1 MKLSDCI
8 HQFFDHYLPHLKGA
22 SEQTICSYRETF
34 TLLLPFAARYHHVSI
49 QNLQLEHLSFNAIV
63 SFLDYIEAQRH
74 NSPRTRNQRLAAIK
88 SFAKMICLIYPDR
101 KNIAQT
107 IRNIPQKRAQKKLI
121 GYLTPD
127 EILNVFQ
134 AVDLKKPEG
143 VRDYT
148 ILHLLADSGAR
159 AAEIAALKID
169 YFDPDKNT
177 LAILGKGNRYRQII
191 LQPRTV
197 ELITL
202 YINRYRP
209 TPRPLHQNILFVNQ
223 RAQALTRHGINRMCK
238 KYLGMALTEKRLKSL
253 SPAHS
258 FRHSCAVNM
267 LSQGKDLTEIKN
279 RLGHEK
285 LETTM
290 GYLRIDLHSKVEL
303 QKTFLE
309 FTASK
314 IAFDKKVEALIDWE
328 AKEKTLAWLD
338 TL

>member
-1 MKLSDCI
+1 MNLSDSI

-22 SEQTICSYRETF
+22 GHQTIASYRDAF
-34 TLLLPFAARYHHVSI
+34 TLLLPFAATYHHVPI
-49 QNLQLEHLSFNAIV
+49 QHLQVEHLSFDAIV
-63 SFLDYIEAQRH
+63 AFLNHIEDQRL

-88 SFAKMICLIYPDR
+88 SFAKMIALIYPDQ
-101 KNIAQT
+101 KNVAQA

-127 EILNVFQ
+127 EILKVFQ
-134 AVDLKKPEG
+134 SVDLKQPG
-143 VRDYT
+143 GFRDYA
-148 ILHLLADSGAR
+148 ILHLLPDSGAR
-159 AAEIAALKID
+159 AGEIAALKLD
-169 YFDPDKNT
+169 YFDPDHNT
-177 LAILGKGNRYRQII
+177 LAILGKGKRYRQIR
-191 LQPRTV
+191 LLPKTA

-202 YINRYRP
+202 YIDRYRT
-209 TPRPLHQNILFVNQ
+209 TPGPLYQNSLFINQ
-223 RAQALTRHGINRMCK
+223 RSQALTRHGIHRMCK
-238 KYLGMALTEKRLKSL
+238 KYLAMALPEKRLKTL
-253 SPAHS
+253 SPVHS

-267 LSQGKDLTEIKN
+267 LASGKDLSQIKN

-290 GYLRIDLHSKVEL
+290 GYLRLDLHAKTDL
-303 QKTFLE
+303 QKTFIE
-309 FTASK
+309 FTASR

>member
-1 MKLSDCI
+1 MRLSDAI

-22 SEQTICSYRETF
+22 AQQTIDSYRDAF
-34 TLLLPFAARYHHVSI
+34 TLLLPFTARYHHVSV
-49 QNLQLEHLSFNAIV
+49 QHLQVEHLSFDAIV
-63 SFLDYIEAQRH
+63 AFLNYIEDHRL
-74 NSPRTRNQRLAAIK
+74 NTPRTRNQRLAAIK
-88 SFAKMICLIYPDR
+88 SFAKMITLIYPDQ
-101 KNIAQT
+101 KDLAQA

-127 EILNVFQ
+127 EILKVFQ
-134 AVDLKKPEG
+134 SVDLKKPGG
-143 VRDYT
+143 VRDYA

-159 AAEIAALKID
+159 AGEIAALKLD
-169 YFDPDKNT
+169 YLNPDNNT
-177 LAILGKGNRYRQII
+177 LAILGKGNRYRQIS
-191 LQPRTV
+191 LLPKTV

-202 YINRYRP
+202 YINRYRL
-209 TPRPLHQNILFVNQ
+209 TPRPIYQNSLFINQ
-223 RAQALTRHGINRMCK
+223 RAQPLTRHGIHRMCK
-238 KYLGMALTEKRLKSL
+238 KYLVMALPEKRLKTL

-258 FRHSCAVNM
+258 FRHSCAMNL

-290 GYLRIDLHSKVEL
+290 GYLRLDLHAKAEL
-303 QKTFLE
+303 QKTFIE
-309 FTASK
+309 FAASR

-328 AKEKTLAWLD
+328 AKEETLAWLD

>member
-8 HQFFDHYLPHLKGA
+8 HQFFDHYMPHLKGA
-22 SEQTICSYRETF
+22 SKQTIDSYRNVF
-34 TLLLPFAARYHHVSI
+34 TLFLPFAARYHQVQI
-49 QNLQLEHLSFNAIV
+49 QDLQVQHLSFNVIV
-63 SFLDYIEAQRH
+63 SFLDHIEDQRN

-88 SFAKMICLIYPDR
+88 SFAKMIGLIYPEQKD
-101 KNIAQT
+101 IART
-107 IRNIPQKRAQKKLI
+107 IQNIPQKRAQKKLI

-127 EILNVFQ
+127 EILKVFQ

-143 VRDYT
+143 IRDYT

-159 AAEIAALKID
+159 AAEISDLKLD

-177 LAILGKGNRYRQII
+177 LAILGKGNRYRQI
-191 LQPRTV
+191 LLLPKTAQ
-197 ELITL
+197 LMTL
-202 YINRYRP
+202 YIDRYRP
-209 TPRPLHQNILFVNQ
+209 TPGPLYQNRLFVNQ
-223 RAQALTRHGINRMCK
+223 RAQVLTRHGIYRMCK
-238 KYLGMALTEKRLKSL
+238 KYLGMALPEKRLKTL

-267 LSQGKDLTEIKN
+267 LAGGKDLTQIKN

-290 GYLRIDLHSKVEL
+290 GYLRLELEVKAEL
-303 QKTFLE
+303 QKTFIE
-309 FTASK
+309 FTASR

-338 TL
+338 KL

>member
-1 MKLSDCI
+1 MNLSDAI

-22 SEQTICSYRETF
+22 SKQTIDSYRDAF
-34 TLLLPFAARYHHVSI
+34 TLLLPFAARHHHVSV
-49 QNLQLEHLSFNAIV
+49 QQLQVEHLSFDVIIA
-63 SFLDYIEAQRH
+63 FLNHIEDHRR

-88 SFAKMICLIYPDR
+88 SFAKMISLIYPDH
-101 KNIAQT
+101 KDIAQV

-121 GYLTPD
+121 GYLTSD
-127 EILNVFQ
+127 EILKVFQ
-134 AVDLKKPEG
+134 SVDIEKPG
-143 VRDYT
+143 GIRDYT

-159 AAEIAALKID
+159 AGEIATLKLD
-169 YFDPDKNT
+169 YFNPDNNT
-177 LAILGKGNRYRQII
+177 LAILGKGNRYRQIRI
-191 LQPRTV
+191 LPKTG

-202 YINRYRP
+202 YVNRYRK
-209 TPRPLHQNILFVNQ
+209 TPKPLYQNRLFINQ
-223 RAQALTRHGINRMCK
+223 RAQVLTRHGIRRICK
-238 KYLGMALTEKRLKSL
+238 KYLVMALPEKRLRTL

-258 FRHSCAVNM
+258 FRHSCAIHM

-290 GYLRIDLHSKVEL
+290 GYLRLNLHEKTEI
-303 QKTFLE
+303 QKTFVE
-309 FTASK
+309 FTASR

-328 AKEKTLAWLD
+328 AKEETLDWLD

>member
-22 SEQTICSYRETF
+22 SEQTICSYREAF

-49 QNLQLEHLSFNAIV
+49 QNLQLKQLSFNAIV
-63 SFLDYIEAQRH
+63 SFLDHIEAQRY

-88 SFAKMICLIYPDR
+88 SFAKMISLIYPDR
-101 KNIAQT
+101 KAIAQP

-202 YINRYRP
+202 YIDRYRP
-209 TPRPLHQNILFVNQ
+209 TPRPFYQNSLFVNQ
-223 RAQALTRHGINRMCK
+223 RAQALTRHGIYRMCK

-290 GYLRIDLHSKVEL
+290 GYLRLNLHSKVEL